1 VQLNAADPASA
12 TRTDFCRIFRD
23 DMKSLY
29 LLALVLTADH
39 EKAEQCF
46 VAGLA
51 DSVEGNAVFKEW
63 AASWARRTITEKAI
77 RMVRPRSSE
86 SGVSSRNADH
96 ATKPAEIAAIE
107 EVPAFERFAFVMSV
121 LEHYSDRECSLLLNC
136 TRVR

>member
-1 VQLNAADPASA
+1 MTQPQMASFARVQLNAADPASA

-63 AASWARRTITEKAI
+63 AAAWARRTIT
-77 RMVRPRSSE
+77 PGSSRDHQPPDGE
-86 SGVSSRNADH
+86 SGH
-96 ATKPAEIAAIE
+96 ATSSPNTL
-107 EVPAFERFAFVMSV
+107 S
-121 LEHYSDRECSLLLNC
+121 
-136 TRVR
+136 